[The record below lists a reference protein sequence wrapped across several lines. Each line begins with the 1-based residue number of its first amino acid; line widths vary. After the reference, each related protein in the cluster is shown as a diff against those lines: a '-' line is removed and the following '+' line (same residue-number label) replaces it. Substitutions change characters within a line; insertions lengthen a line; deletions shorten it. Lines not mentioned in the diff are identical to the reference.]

1 MRTKD
6 SLIDSFLDTL
16 RRRRWLLVTAFAAML
31 TGLEAARYT
40 IGTQYEFDQAYRVL
54 LFGVALPLL
63 VGIAFSL
70 PSEFGANRALVGHTR
85 GQMKRRVLVATRE
98 MLLGSGI
105 ESMLVR
111 QKELDL
117 VGITLGN
124 KTDLIKKI
132 SRLKPE
138 VVILDETTYL
148 VSARDL
154 LALLT
159 DWPEIRLV
167 VVSASENRVQIY
179 NKRQILV
186 TQSTDLV
193 EMMCRS

>member
-6 SLIDSFLDTL
+6 SFISGFFDTL
-16 RRRRWLLVTAFAAML
+16 RRRRWLLVVAFAAML
-31 TGLEAARYT
+31 IGLEVTRYYIST
-40 IGTQYEFDQAYRVL
+40 HYEFDQAYRVL

-63 VGIAFSL
+63 AGIAFSV
-70 PSEFGANRALVGHTR
+70 PSEFDRRRSLPGHTKA
-85 GQMKRRVLVATRE
+85 QMKRRVLVATRE

-105 ESMLVR
+105 ESLLVH

-117 VGITLGN
+117 VGLTPGS
-124 KTDLIKKI
+124 KTDLLKKI

-138 VVILDETTYL
+138 VVILDEGTYL

-159 DWPEIRLV
+159 EWPEIRLV

-193 EMMCRS
+193 EMMCRI